1 MTDTRKN
8 ILHLIA
14 DDLGKCLGCYGA
26 KGVRTPNI
34 DALAASGT
42 VFDRAFTSTASCSP
56 SRTVMYTGLHPHETG
71 QYGLLGGNSH
81 FQAFDHIESNARL
94 FNTLG
99 YQTGIVGKVHVG
111 PKEVFP
117 WEVRE
122 ESETRNVK
130 WTAERAEAFF
140 SQANET
146 ERPFY
151 LTVGYVD
158 PHRDIWTRGGFGN
171 KETCDGGFT
180 ASDIQKTE
188 VEIPSWLTDLD
199 ETRTEYVEYYKAIE
213 RFDYGIGLVLEAL
226 ERQGLAE
233 STLVV
238 LCSDNGPPF
247 INSKTTL
254 YDAGV
259 QLPFIVRK
267 PGLSGSGAHNPNMI
281 SYIDVLP
288 TFLDWADAPLD
299 HSAPVEPPKGE
310 VYTRETRP
318 PPHPRRLGRSFLP
331 ILEKTELLPDSEWKQ
346 RVYGSHTVHEI
357 ANYWPTR
364 FMRNQRFKYHRNIC
378 WQLDFPF
385 ASDLYA
391 SRVLDGIRRNP
402 ERTPEGDVKVGQ
414 RTLKNYIKRPAE
426 ELFDLDND
434 PDELVNLAGVKEHE
448 KRLIAMRQEMER
460 WQRETADPWLFRDG
474 QSVMALQRYKDD
486 GLEMPQT
493 WDFVTNAL
501 DMDKVAKY
509 KVDAMPPLG
518 NQNVTGSASRVNHM

>member
-1 MTDTRKN
+1 MADKRKN

-26 KGVRTPNI
+26 RAVKTPNV
-34 DALAASGT
+34 DRLAAAGV
-42 VFDRAFTSTASCSP
+42 VFDNAFTSTASCSP

-71 QYGLLGGNSH
+71 QYGLLGGTNH
-81 FQAFDHIESNARL
+81 FQSFDHVQSGPRL
-94 FNTLG
+94 FNALG

-111 PKEVFP
+111 PPQVFP
-117 WEVRE
+117 WETRE
-122 ESETRNVK
+122 ESETRNVR

-140 SQANET
+140 QKANET

-171 KETCDGGFT
+171 AETCDGHFA
-180 ASDIQKTE
+180 ASDFQKAD
-188 VEIPSWLTDLD
+188 VDIPSWLTDLD

-213 RFDYGIGLVLEAL
+213 RFDYGIGLVLDSL

-259 QLPFIVRK
+259 RLPFIVRE
-267 PGLSGSGAHNPNMI
+267 PGVSSQSRGIRNPNMI
-281 SYIDVLP
+281 SYIDILP
-288 TFLDWADAPLD
+288 TFLDWAGAPPD
-299 HSAPVEPPKGE
+299 HAAPVYPPEGV
-310 VYTRETRP
+310 VYTRETKP
-318 PPHPRRLGRSFLP
+318 PAHPKRLGRSFLS
-331 ILEKTELLPDSEWKQ
+331 IIDRADALPDTEWKQ
-346 RVYGSHTVHEI
+346 QVFGSHTVHEI
-357 ANYWPTR
+357 TNYWPTR
-364 FMRNQRFKYHRNIC
+364 FVRDQRFKYHRNIA

-391 SRVLDGIRRNP
+391 SRVLDGIRKNP
-402 ERTPEGDVKVGQ
+402 DRTADGDVKVGQ
-414 RTLKNYIKRPAE
+414 RSLKRYIKRPAE
-426 ELFDLDND
+426 ELFDLRDD
-434 PDELVNLAGVKEHE
+434 PDELVNLAGDAAFQDV
-448 KRLIAMRQEMER
+448 LVAMRQATEA
-460 WQRETADPWLFRDG
+460 WQNETRDPWLFRDG
-474 QSVMALQRYKDD
+474 QSLTALKRYAGD

-493 WDFVTNAL
+493 WDFVADAL
-501 DMDKVAKY
+501 GYDRTARRN
-509 KVDAMPPLG
+509 VDDVKPL
-518 NQNVTGSASRVNHM
+518 V